1 MKVQLNTDS
10 NVEGRDALARRIEA
24 AVEKA
29 LGRFSE
35 QITRVE
41 VHLSDE
47 DSHKSGGEDKRCLME
62 ARLRGRPPIAVRR
75 QAATLEQAFEGAAEK
90 LKSAIE
96 RTLGRLG
103 SRGRERG
110 PS

>member
-10 NVEGRDALARRIEA
+10 NIEGRDELARRIEA
-24 AVEKA
+24 ALEKT
-29 LGRFSE
+29 LGRFTE

-47 DSHKSGGEDKRCLME
+47 NSDKSGGDDKRCLLE
-62 ARLRGRPPIAVRR
+62 ARLSGRPPMAVRH

-110 PS
+110 HS